1 MQEAARVAIDLG
13 AESCRVSL
21 LRWIDSEPTVEVI
34 HRIPNGPV
42 RRGDSLCWPL
52 RRILAGLEEGLRKAA
67 AAAPEGIASI
77 GVDGWSVDYV
87 RLAPGGELLRE
98 PFCYRDER
106 TAATKEAA
114 DRIISPFD
122 LFQRTGTYPLKIN
135 TVYQLLA
142 DTAAGPEEKNQRIE
156 RNHNRIDTGAPWV
169 MLPEFVLY
177 WLSGRRVAEY
187 TNATH
192 TGLVNL
198 KTGDWDAELFK
209 LLGLPLEA
217 APPLVPSGTVLGPLI
232 GPLAQ
237 LDAFRATQVIAPATH
252 DTASAIVGIPADLSS
267 TAYISSGTWSLVG
280 TITQV
285 PVTTKHAFDAGYT
298 NIGAA
303 AGGLLFHSLINSM
316 WVLKQC
322 MDAWAA
328 QGRSWSIEKLVQE
341 AAACNAATGVLN
353 MDAEALMLDTDMPQR
368 INNELARLGFDPIPD
383 VAGNEPLFARTIF
396 ESLALRYASAT
407 ANLEK
412 MLGRKLERIHMIGGA
427 TRNKLLVGL
436 TEQRTG
442 LPVEIGETESSTVGN
457 LAVQLAASET
467 GTGRVTRAAV
477 RRSAERLCQ
486 NQRR

>member
-1 MQEAARVAIDLG
+1 MQEAARIAIDLG

-21 LRWIDSEPTVEVI
+21 LRWINGEPSVEVI
-34 HRIPNGPV
+34 HRIPNGPA

-52 RRILAGLEEGLRKAA
+52 AQILAGLEEGLRKAA

-87 RLAPGGELLRE
+87 RLAPDGSIFRE

-106 TAATKEAA
+106 TTTTKAAA

-122 LFQRTGTYPLKIN
+122 LYQRTGTYPLKIN

-142 DTAAGPEEKNQRIE
+142 DPATCPEEKNQK
-156 RNHNRIDTGAPWV
+156 IDPRAPWV
-169 MLPEFVLY
+169 MFPEFVLY

-217 APPLVPSGTVLGPLI
+217 APQIVPSGTVVGPLI

-237 LDAFRATQVIAPATH
+237 LDAFRATQIIAPATH
-252 DTASAIVGIPADLSS
+252 DTASAIAGISTDMSS

-280 TITQV
+280 TITRV

-316 WVLKQC
+316 WILKQC

-328 QGRSWSIEKLVQE
+328 DGRRWKIEDLVQE
-341 AAACNAATGVLN
+341 AAACNGADGVLD
-353 MDAEALMLDTDMPQR
+353 MDAETLMLDSVMPQR
-368 INNELARLGFDPIPD
+368 INSELTRLGFDAIPD

-396 ESLALRYASAT
+396 ESLARKYASAT

-427 TRNKLLVGL
+427 TRNQLLVEL

-442 LPVEIGETESSTVGN
+442 LPVEIGETESSTIGN
-457 LAVQLAASET
+457 LAVQLAASEAA
-467 GTGRVTRAAV
+467 GERVTPAGV
-477 RRSAERLCQ
+477 RKWAEQLCQ
-486 NQRR
+486 NRRC